1 MFVPDTIAL
10 YTTLGVKNLISN
22 LLLFVINSLIDGIFI
37 ENLEI
42 LECLGFLNFKVFKL
56 LKELKKKKNFHNI
69 FKIFT
74 KITSN

>member
-10 YTTLGVKNLISN
+10 YKTLGDKNLISN
-22 LLLFVINSLIDGIFI
+22 LILFVINSLIDGIFI

-42 LECLGFLNFKVFKL
+42 LECFGFLNFEVFKL

-69 FKIFT
+69 QDFH
-74 KITSN
+74 

>member
-10 YTTLGVKNLISN
+10 YKTLGDKNLISN
-22 LLLFVINSLIDGIFI
+22 LILFVINSLIDGIFT

-42 LECLGFLNFKVFKL
+42 LECFGFLNFEVFKL

-69 FKIFT
+69 QDFH
-74 KITSN
+74 

>member
-10 YTTLGVKNLISN
+10 YKTLDDKNLISN
-22 LLLFVINSLIDGIFI
+22 LILFVINSLIDGIFI

-42 LECLGFLNFKVFKL
+42 LECFGFLNFEVFKL

-69 FKIFT
+69 QDFH
-74 KITSN
+74 